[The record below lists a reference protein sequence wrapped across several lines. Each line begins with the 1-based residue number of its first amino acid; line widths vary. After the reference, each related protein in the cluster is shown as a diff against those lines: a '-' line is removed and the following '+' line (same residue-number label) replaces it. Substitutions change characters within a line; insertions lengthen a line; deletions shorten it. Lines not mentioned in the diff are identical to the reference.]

1 MNNNKKDTAY
11 GTLEN
16 TNTIDKDEAI
26 LCLYK
31 AVEKIHLGPGT
42 ISDFTLQSA
51 LYLLKYVSDRYLIP
65 TITEHF
71 GEVRGN
77 TMKKL
82 HQIDLKFEE

>member
-1 MNNNKKDTAY
+1 MNDKKKDTAY
-11 GTLEN
+11 GLLEN

-31 AVEKIHLGPGT
+31 AVEKIYLGPGT
-42 ISDFTLQSA
+42 VSDFRLQSA
-51 LYLLKYVSDRYLIP
+51 LYLLKYVSDKYLIP
-65 TITEHF
+65 VISDTF

-82 HQIDLKFEE
+82 HQIDVKFEE